1 MVELS
6 QAQNTS
12 NQSLYM
18 SSGGLGN
25 YSHSTSIHDL
35 NYKLRTQ
42 AGGSERLKFVGKH
55 SKDKVLAVYLQ
66 KRTVYELEKEHKMEN
81 LLGVVRVSQHNAD
94 RIVEKG
100 QGTASI
106 SL

>member
-6 QAQNTS
+6 HPQQAS

-18 SSGGLGN
+18 STGAG
-25 YSHSTSIHDL
+25 YSHSASIHDL

-42 AGGSERLKFVGKH
+42 TGASERLKFVGKH
-55 SKDKVLAVYLQ
+55 SKDKLLAVYLQ
-66 KRTVYELEKEHKMEN
+66 KRTVYECERDHKVEN
-81 LLGVVRVSQHNAD
+81 LLGVVRVSQYNAD

-100 QGTASI
+100 QGTDR
-106 SL
+106 